1 MIIVI
6 RTALAATLLLVLTG
20 CQKNV
25 ALCPSALRDVTRLVL
40 VITASMADTRATL
53 RTFERATKEEAWL
66 PVSEPEPAVVGVS
79 GLAWGHPFV
88 SFAEQG
94 EPEKREDDKRTPA
107 GIYGFGAT
115 FGFEDAK
122 RDGHL
127 RLASGEHYCVD
138 DVRSPHYGR
147 IVPRSVAGEGMS
159 GEEMAAIDVYKRG
172 IVIDY
177 PPKRQSRAG
186 SCIFVH
192 IWEGEGIGTSGCVA
206 LVEARVA
213 QLQKWAKADRTAIAI
228 LPQAALSRFKGC
240 LPQ

>member
-1 MIIVI
+1 
-6 RTALAATLLLVLTG
+6 
-20 CQKNV
+20 
-25 ALCPSALRDVTRLVL
+25 
-40 VITASMADTRATL
+40 
-53 RTFERATKEEAWL
+53 
-66 PVSEPEPAVVGVS
+66 
-79 GLAWGHPFV
+79 
-88 SFAEQG
+88 
-94 EPEKREDDKRTPA
+94 
-107 GIYGFGAT
+107 
-115 FGFEDAK
+115 
-122 RDGHL
+122 
-127 RLASGEHYCVD
+127 LASGEHYCVD

-186 SCIFVH
+186 SCVFVH
-192 IWEGEGIGTSGCVA
+192 IWEGEGIGTMGCVA

-213 QLQKWAKADRTAIAI
+213 HLQKWAKADRTAIAI

>member
-20 CQKNV
+20 CQQNV
-25 ALCPSALRDVTRLVL
+25 ASCPPVLGDATRLVL
-40 VITASMADTRATL
+40 VITPSMDDTRATL
-53 RTFERATKEEAWL
+53 RTFERATKEEAWA
-66 PVSEPEPAVVGVS
+66 PVSELEPAVVGTS

-88 SFAEQG
+88 SRAESG
-94 EPEKREDDKRTPA
+94 EPEKREGDKRTPA
-107 GIYGFGAT
+107 GIYAFGAT
-115 FGFEDAK
+115 FGFEDAM

-147 IVPRSVAGEGMS
+147 IISRSVAGEGTS

-177 PPKRQSRAG
+177 PPKRQSKAG

-192 IWEGEGIGTSGCVA
+192 IWEGEGIGTSACVA
-206 LVEARVA
+206 LAEARVA
-213 QLQKWAKADRTAIAI
+213 HLQKWAKADRTAIAI
-228 LPQAALSRFKGC
+228 LPEAARSRFKGC